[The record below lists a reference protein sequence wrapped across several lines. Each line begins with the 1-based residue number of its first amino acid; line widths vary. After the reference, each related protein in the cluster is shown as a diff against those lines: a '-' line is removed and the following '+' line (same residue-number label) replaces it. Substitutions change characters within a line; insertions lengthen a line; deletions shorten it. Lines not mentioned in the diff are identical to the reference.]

1 MIVRGLDFTRIIATL
16 TSVMR
21 WNLSYLKQA
30 VAAFATGVFI
40 FGAALADDA
49 ELEALHEGL
58 LNAGEA
64 DAEQISGRIYEIWS
78 RSGSDA
84 MDLLLERGRDA
95 LTEGNTKLAIEHF
108 TALADH
114 APDFAEA
121 FNGRATAYFQDGKYG
136 LSLEDIRRTLQLNP
150 RHFGAM
156 SGLALILEEIDRPED
171 ALSAWREVEAINPNQ
186 QGLAEAVV
194 RLERRVEGHEL

>member
-1 MIVRGLDFTRIIATL
+1 
-16 TSVMR
+16 MR
-21 WNLSYLKQA
+21 MNLSILKHV
-30 VAAFATGVFI
+30 VAAICASVALTGPVF
-40 FGAALADDA
+40 ADDV

-78 RSGSDA
+78 QSGSDA

-95 LTEGNTKLAIEHF
+95 LTEGDTKLAIEHF

-121 FNGRATAYFQDGKYG
+121 YNGRATAYFQAGKYG

-171 ALSAWREVEAINPNQ
+171 ALAAWREVEAINPNQ
-186 QGLAEAVV
+186 QGLAEALV
-194 RLERRVEGHEL
+194 RLERQVEGRKL